1 MDKEIRAM
9 SLFAGGGI
17 GETYLEDIGVKTLI
31 ANELIEKRANIH
43 KYRFPTC
50 EMVIGDIK
58 EHKQELEDRAKEL
71 DINLLIATPPC
82 QGMSTAGKMDYENDQ
97 RNYLIFDVL
106 DIIDAVQFDYVLI
119 ENVPKF
125 LSMQYYDPIVKKKVL
140 LPELLNNRYSG
151 IYNIKAGV
159 YNAADYGV
167 PQLRKRTIIRMYKK
181 GLNWDDPEIV
191 QHRVTLQEAIGHL
204 PSLESGEKS
213 GIKWHDG
220 PKHKPEHILWMRHT
234 PTGQTAKK
242 NPVYYPQKPNGER
255 IKSYADTFMRLKWD
269 AVCPT
274 RTMNSK
280 GLSSSHNC
288 HPGRPYVDTETGET
302 LYTDARALSLLELF
316 IVTSLPEDMDFPE
329 WATDKLIRDVV
340 GEGVPPKMMEA
351 FIKKIK

>member
-58 EHKQELEDRAKEL
+58 EHKQELEDRAKE
-71 DINLLIATPPC
+71 
-82 QGMSTAGKMDYENDQ
+82 
-97 RNYLIFDVL
+97 L